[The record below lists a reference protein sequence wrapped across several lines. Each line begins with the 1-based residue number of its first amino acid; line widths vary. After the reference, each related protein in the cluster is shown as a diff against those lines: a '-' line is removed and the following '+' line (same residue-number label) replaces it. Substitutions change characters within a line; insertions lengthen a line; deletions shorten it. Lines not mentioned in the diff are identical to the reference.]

1 MIRIENVSLS
11 YRSNVNE
18 IVVFNQLSLSIDNGQ
33 WISIVGPSGSGKTS
47 LLKLIGGQLKPDKG
61 KVFIDNIDLYR
72 MKEKQK
78 QTSLFSKIGFVYQQ
92 FRLLPQFSVLENV
105 MLPLIPY
112 EKKKIIEE
120 KAITIIKKLDLHHRL
135 NHLPK
140 ELSGGEQQ
148 RVAFARALLTN
159 PKILICD
166 EPTGNLDP
174 RNRDNIMEL
183 LKQLHQQGHTIIV
196 ATHDEV
202 VANHGQRIFKLT
214 EHQIVERE
222 ISYD

>member
-120 KAITIIKKLDLHHRL
+120 KAITILKKLDLHHRL

-140 ELSGGEQQ
+140 E
-148 RVAFARALLTN
+148 
-159 PKILICD
+159 
-166 EPTGNLDP
+166 
-174 RNRDNIMEL
+174 
-183 LKQLHQQGHTIIV
+183 
-196 ATHDEV
+196 
-202 VANHGQRIFKLT
+202 
-214 EHQIVERE
+214 
-222 ISYD
+222 